1 MRHYFFVSPNLTS
14 RVAVVLALLGASIP
28 AMGDDSPAG
37 DADIAPAGESAN
49 EESEKP
55 ELEPLTPEAQLAAD
69 QMLAELPPDSE
80 ARAMLDDILDGSA
93 LGDGDGWFSLAL
105 AQTRFGWDYA
115 VATYDAN
122 ADGAIAPDEFTAS
135 DDFAR
140 LDRDGDGSVTEADFD
155 WSEGSLTPSPGMM
168 LYFMSDAD
176 ANGKVTS
183 EEFQQFFSM
192 LDTDEHGFL
201 SLDDLREAMPMPSQ
215 SGNDEP
221 RPDDPSRS
229 TLVLGLQR
237 QELGSLSPG
246 PNLNEEAPDF
256 TLRSLDGEEVTLSE
270 EIGDQPVVLIFGN
283 FTCGP
288 FRSQAGNI
296 EKLYERYRDRAK
308 FFLIYVREAHP
319 TDGWWMMSNQRF
331 GIEVAQPQTD
341 DERFAVAQTCRDH
354 LELDI
359 PFLVD
364 GTSDVVGAGYSG
376 MPNRLYLIDGD
387 GRIAF
392 KNGRGPFGFHP
403 RQLEQALILMLAE
416 E

>member
-1 MRHYFFVSPNLTS
+1 MLRMNHHVIAHSSAPVIIL
-14 RVAVVLALLGASIP
+14 LALLAGGTVR
-28 AMGDDSPAG
+28 GDDVPDTEA
-37 DADIAPAGESAN
+37 ADESADG
-49 EESEKP
+49 EAVTP
-55 ELEPLTPEAQLAAD
+55 EVEPLTYEAQVAAD

-93 LGDGDGWFSLAL
+93 LGDGDGWFRLAI
-105 AQTRFGWDYA
+105 AQSRFGWDYA
-115 VATYDAN
+115 SSTYDADT
-122 ADGAIAPDEFTAS
+122 DGSISAEEFAGS
-135 DDFAR
+135 EGDFAR
-140 LDRDGDGSVTEADFD
+140 LDRDGDGGVKEPDFD
-155 WSEGSLTPSPGMM
+155 WSAGSLTPSPGMM
-168 LYFMSDAD
+168 VYYRSDAD
-176 ANGKVTS
+176 ANGKVTL
-183 EEFQQFFSM
+183 EEFQQYFSQ

-201 SLDDLREAMPMPSQ
+201 SLDDLREALQMPTS
-215 SGNDEP
+215 SGSDEP

-237 QELGSLSPG
+237 QELGSLTPG
-246 PNLNEEAPDF
+246 PGLNEDAPDF

-270 EIGDQPVVLIFGN
+270 EVGEQPVVLVFGN

-296 EKLYERYRDRAK
+296 EKLCERYRDRAK
-308 FFLIYVREAHP
+308 FFLVYVREAHP

-341 DERFAVAQTCRDH
+341 DERFSIAQTCREH
-354 LELDI
+354 LDI
-359 PFLVD
+359 DMPFLVD
-364 GTSDVVGAGYSG
+364 GTNDIVGAGYSG
-376 MPNRLYLIDGD
+376 MPNRLYLIDSD

-416 E
+416 EE